1 MKVRILILLSAL
13 VSTVPPL
20 PAPDA
25 QDIEKG
31 YKEVGAQLTCQC
43 GCREQITKCGM
54 QNCGSATPIRAEIRE
69 KLKAGMGVEQIVD
82 SFVARMGK
90 QVLAAPPMKG
100 FDLTAWIVPFMMLGL
115 GLVLV
120 GWIVVKMRHPVAQV
134 EAITAAQDARVNSEL
149 RDFEEES

>member
-13 VSTVPPL
+13 IVTVLPL

-25 QDIEKG
+25 QDIEKR
-31 YKEVGAQLTCQC
+31 YREVGAQLTCQC

-69 KLKAGMGVEQIVD
+69 KLKAGMGTEQIVE
-82 SFVARMGK
+82 SFVASMGK

-100 FDLTAWIVPFMMLGL
+100 FDLTGWIMPFAVLGL

-120 GWIVVKMRHPVAQV
+120 AWIVVKMRQPAEAV
-134 EAITAAQDARVNSEL
+134 EEITAAQDARVESEL

>member
-1 MKVRILILLSAL
+1 MKVRIPILMSVLLS
-13 VSTVPPL
+13 SVPL
-20 PAPDA
+20 LHA

-31 YKEVGAQLTCQC
+31 YREVAEQLTCQC

-69 KLKAGMGVEQIVD
+69 KLKAGMGVDQVVE

-90 QVLAAPPMKG
+90 QILAAPPMKG
-100 FDLTAWIVPFMMLGL
+100 FDLTAWIVPFVTLGL

-120 GWIVVKMRHPVAQV
+120 AWIVVKMRHPVEQV
-134 EAITAAQDARVNSEL
+134 EEISAAQDARVNREL

>member
-1 MKVRILILLSAL
+1 MKVRILILLAAL
-13 VSTVPPL
+13 LATVPSL

-31 YKEVGAQLTCQC
+31 YREVGAKLTCQC

-69 KLKAGMGVEQIVD
+69 KLKAGMGVEPIVE

-90 QVLAAPPMKG
+90 QVLAAPPMEG
-100 FDLTAWIVPFMMLGL
+100 FDLTAWIVPFAMLGL

-120 GWIVVKMRHPVAQV
+120 GWIVVKMRHPAGPV
-134 EAITAAQDARVNSEL
+134 EEITAAQDARVESEL

>member
-1 MKVRILILLSAL
+1 MKVRIPILMSVLLS
-13 VSTVPPL
+13 SVPL
-20 PAPDA
+20 LHA
-25 QDIEKG
+25 QDSEKG
-31 YKEVGAQLTCQC
+31 YREVAEQLTCQC

-69 KLKAGMGVEQIVD
+69 KLKAGMGVDQVVE

-90 QVLAAPPMKG
+90 QILAAPPMKG
-100 FDLTAWIVPFMMLGL
+100 FDLTAWIVPFVTLGL

-120 GWIVVKMRHPVAQV
+120 AWIVVKMRHPVEQV
-134 EAITAAQDARVNSEL
+134 EEISAAQDARVNREL

>member
-1 MKVRILILLSAL
+1 MKLRISILLFVLLSA
-13 VSTVPPL
+13 VSSL
-20 PAPDA
+20 PA
-25 QDIEKG
+25 QDNEEK
-31 YKEVGAQLTCQC
+31 YKQVGKQLTCQC
-43 GCREQITKCGM
+43 GCREQITVCGM

-69 KLKAGMGVEQIVD
+69 KLKAGVGVDAIVE

-100 FDLTAWIVPFMMLGL
+100 FDLTAWIVPFVTLGL

-120 GWIVVKMRHPVAQV
+120 GWIVVRMRQSSGPVQ
-134 EAITAAQDARVNSEL
+134 EITPVQDARVDREL